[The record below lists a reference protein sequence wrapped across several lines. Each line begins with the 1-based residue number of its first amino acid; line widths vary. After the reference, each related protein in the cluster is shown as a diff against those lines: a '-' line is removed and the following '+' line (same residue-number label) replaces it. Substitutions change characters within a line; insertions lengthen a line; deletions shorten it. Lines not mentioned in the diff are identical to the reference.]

1 MFGLGFIID
10 WLYQPKTTNNRSTI
24 MPHNYILVCNLE
36 FDGNVKLD
44 NVIMLLMVGEGK
56 GDQGVIE

>member
-1 MFGLGFIID
+1 
-10 WLYQPKTTNNRSTI
+10 

>member
-10 WLYQPKTTNNRSTI
+10 WLYQPKTTNNWSTI

-44 NVIMLLMVGEGK
+44 NVIMLRGREIKV
-56 GDQGVIE
+56 